1 MKLKT
6 FRESLFH
13 DHTTESIQ
21 RRISEDKF
29 DSLVRDIVYGG
40 SDGIVTTF
48 AIVAGVSGAELS
60 PVTVLILGFSNV
72 LADGFSMAAGNYL
85 GTKTELNQKK
95 LITEFEKKEIERNP
109 EGEIE
114 EVRQIFRN
122 KGFHGKV
129 LEDVVKV
136 IIENRQLWVNTMLS
150 EEYGLPA
157 RNRRPMK
164 AAIYTF
170 FAFIAFGVIP
180 MIPYVFNLAHSFR
193 LSAIMAGMAFFI
205 LGALR
210 SLWSVDRAWKSG
222 LETLFIGGLAAS
234 LAYVVGVFLKG
245 IV

>member
-1 MKLKT
+1 MKFKT
-6 FRESLFH
+6 YRESLFH
-13 DHTTESIQ
+13 DHTPESIQ
-21 RRISEDKF
+21 RRISEAKF

-85 GTKTELNQKK
+85 GTKTEINQKK

-109 EGEIE
+109 EGEKE

-122 KGFHGKV
+122 KGFEGKV

-136 IIENRQLWVNTMLS
+136 IIENRQLWVNTMLA

-164 AAIYTF
+164 AALYTF
-170 FAFIAFGVIP
+170 FAFILFGLVP
-180 MIPYVFNLAHSFR
+180 LSPFLFGLEHSFR
-193 LSAIMAGMAFFI
+193 LSAIMTGIAFFV
-205 LGALR
+205 LGSLR
-210 SLWSVDRAWKSG
+210 SLWSVDPAWKSG
-222 LETLFIGGLAAS
+222 LETLFTGGLAAS
-234 LAYVVGVFLKG
+234 LAYVVGILLKG
-245 IV
+245 LA